1 MFTKRGEKN
10 AQVFSMHKQKV
21 PIMRE
26 RLENFVENKE
36 NVHVKN
42 RQIKRQSLISTQF
55 QQQSK

>member
-1 MFTKRGEKN
+1 MFTIRGEKN